1 MSTDQG
7 DKLKKDAEE
16 GEDLK
21 ASGGLRKGKVS
32 KKKTSINIHIM
43 PGVRDIRGYF
53 TKSKDQP
60 ELTGVGILI
69 SDTIGDKQ
77 QGQLNLIHN
86 PVGDQLVGDGL
97 NRSDDAWRDGG
108 QNQSVTISTSND
120 LVELQNRV
128 NRDFKIGFYKI
139 FL

>member
-1 MSTDQG
+1 M
-7 DKLKKDAEE
+7 
-16 GEDLK
+16 
-21 ASGGLRKGKVS
+21 
-32 KKKTSINIHIM
+32 
-43 PGVRDIRGYF
+43 
-53 TKSKDQP
+53 
-60 ELTGVGILI
+60 
-69 SDTIGDKQ
+69 
-77 QGQLNLIHN
+77 
-86 PVGDQLVGDGL
+86 GDQLVGDGL